1 MTLDIYK
8 FEFDE
13 NNKKYIQV
21 LYYQWIILVCIY
33 NIEIMNG
40 NGLG

>member
-21 LYYQWIILVCIY
+21 YNRIKNLILNKEY
-33 NIEIMNG
+33 RWG
-40 NGLG
+40 

>member
-21 LYYQWIILVCIY
+21 YNRIKNLILTVNWLVTKSY
-33 NIEIMNG
+33 HR
-40 NGLG
+40 

>member
-21 LYYQWIILVCIY
+21 Y
-33 NIEIMNG
+33 NRIKNG
-40 NGLG
+40 SMSNNVGDNLNQ

>member
-21 LYYQWIILVCIY
+21 YNRIKNLILDGKLV
-33 NIEIMNG
+33 G
-40 NGLG
+40 D